1 VSFGEACNT
10 VARRSGPREMDQ
22 MTVTGRL
29 PQGLWPA
36 LTPDAART
44 ARNRSGAGQKE
55 DQQFKIHL
63 TEVST
68 V

>member
-1 VSFGEACNT
+1 
-10 VARRSGPREMDQ
+10 MDQ

-44 ARNRSGAGQKE
+44 APNRSGAGQKE